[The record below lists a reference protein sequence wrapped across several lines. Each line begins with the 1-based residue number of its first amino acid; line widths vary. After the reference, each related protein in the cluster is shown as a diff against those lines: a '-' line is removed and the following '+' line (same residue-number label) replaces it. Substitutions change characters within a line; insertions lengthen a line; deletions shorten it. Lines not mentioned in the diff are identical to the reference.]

1 MEVGVC
7 ERKLIGRRREE
18 KGDNEDDT
26 APAVAR
32 GAAHMSSA
40 ARAARCPICM
50 FTKRDRYRF
59 SSGCIGASLCY

>member
-18 KGDNEDDT
+18 KGVDEDDT

-40 ARAARCPICM
+40 ARAARRIVILKP
-50 FTKRDRYRF
+50 DRFPLTVVSHVY
-59 SSGCIGASLCY
+59 

>member
-26 APAVAR
+26 APAVAKA
-32 GAAHMSSA
+32 AAHMSSA
-40 ARAARCPICM
+40 ARAARRICI
-50 FTKRDRYRF
+50 FLPTYRF
-59 SSGCIGASLCY
+59 LECNVTGASF